1 MTLNAKTLVAL
12 AALFYAA
19 ASVPQDVFR
28 WTDESGVVHF
38 GDSVPDGVENYE
50 RVSISP
56 RPATAPTPEQP
67 QAVDP
72 AALSRT
78 EPAPQNPAS
87 STSVATPQPAGALSL
102 AELDRLCEDALE
114 RAIAPLR
121 ATEIEECKATRRSD
135 PAFCERFFADFGDA
149 GRTAS
154 GAIRPRM
161 FDDLPE
167 CVQAQQE
174 RNSRGRR

>member
-1 MTLNAKTLVAL
+1 MTLSTKTFVAL
-12 AALFYAA
+12 AALFYSA

-56 RPATAPTPEQP
+56 APAAAPEQ
-67 QAVDP
+67 ARAADP
-72 AALSRT
+72 AESSGT
-78 EPAPQNPAS
+78 EAASQVPAS
-87 STSVATPQPAGALSL
+87 STSVATPQPAGTLSL
-102 AELDRLCEDALE
+102 AELDRLCEDARE

-121 ATEIEECKATRRSD
+121 AAEIEECKATRRSD

-154 GAIRPRM
+154 GTIRPRM

-167 CVQAQQE
+167 CVQARQE
-174 RNSRGRR
+174 RSGRSRR

>member
-1 MTLNAKTLVAL
+1 M
-12 AALFYAA
+12 
-19 ASVPQDVFR
+19 
-28 WTDESGVVHF
+28 VHF
-38 GDSVPDGVENYE
+38 GDSVPDGVENFE
-50 RVSISP
+50 RMSITPTSAAA
-56 RPATAPTPEQP
+56 PASEPARV
-67 QAVDP
+67 VDP
-72 AALSRT
+72 AEPSGS
-78 EPAPQNPAS
+78 EPAPQAPAT
-87 STSVATPQPAGALSL
+87 STSVATPQSAGALSL
-102 AELDRLCEDALE
+102 AELDRLCEDARE